1 MGIFDKRKSIP
12 RRELKLA
19 LGKHHGRIP
28 GTGGRKYHHQQRS
41 KMTREVFGPRYGS
54 QIDKHEYKRAV
65 RDLQTSR
72 RNVKTPREKAAI
84 DRKVRYLKELGGK
97 NIQKH

>member
-12 RRELKLA
+12 RKELKST

-54 QIDKHEYKRAV
+54 QIDKHEYKRAL
-65 RDLQTSR
+65 RGLESNKR
-72 RNVKTPREKAAI
+72 ACKK
-84 DRKVRYLKELGGK
+84 
-97 NIQKH
+97 

>member
-12 RRELKLA
+12 RKELKSTFE
-19 LGKHHGRIP
+19 KHHGRIP
-28 GTGGRKYHHQQRS
+28 ETGGKKYYHKQRS
-41 KMTREVFGPRYGS
+41 KMTKDVFGSKYGS
-54 QIDKHEYKRAV
+54 QIDKHEYRRAV

-84 DRKVRYLKELGGK
+84 DRRVKYLKEFGGK
-97 NIQKH
+97 NI